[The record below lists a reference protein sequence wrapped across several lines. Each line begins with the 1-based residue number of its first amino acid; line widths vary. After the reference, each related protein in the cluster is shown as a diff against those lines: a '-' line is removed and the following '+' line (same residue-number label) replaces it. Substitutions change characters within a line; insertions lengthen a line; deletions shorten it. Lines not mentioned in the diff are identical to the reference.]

1 MVILVYCKRDRN
13 LFGQLSQMSYVVY
26 LLLWS
31 CVFAMV
37 IIYKFSGGVLSM
49 YVSSSLLVI
58 HAPLPSLPVCL
69 HFMINGLTTN

>member
-1 MVILVYCKRDRN
+1 
-13 LFGQLSQMSYVVY
+13 
-26 LLLWS
+26 
-31 CVFAMV
+31 
-37 IIYKFSGGVLSM
+37 VLSI